1 MSFNISFLAN
11 QTVTDEDINN
21 IGYNLSNTVYTS
33 FTNDTLYGVD
43 ELNAITAHI
52 MNKGVKRNFK
62 NECSLNL
69 TDGNVHINSGLA
81 FFECGAVMTVD
92 DEGIDVALEES
103 TETQYVYLFFNSTIN
118 VGGARCTVEYPSGDF
133 VMLGS
138 VTDGVLKQDRTFAF
152 LNSDVKGTNEVVTL
166 ILNPEIVNIGNN
178 KVIRYRTGIN
188 VTGYKRAFCI
198 TPEEQIQPY
207 YENSS
212 LKDDLICVML
222 SYDIQNNKCLG
233 YMAHLDEGGTGSSGT
248 LFDYGYNT
256 SYLENP
262 IAYIEDGELVVDV
275 AFYAK
280 YISRFKNKN
289 LIVEL
294 YGGVEE

>member
-1 MSFNISFLAN
+1 MFSVNFLSN
-11 QTVTDEDINN
+11 QYVTDEDINN

-33 FTNDTLYGVD
+33 FTNDTVYGVD
-43 ELNAITAHI
+43 ELNAITGHL

-81 FFECGAVMTVD
+81 FFECGAVMIID

-152 LNSDVKGTNEVVTL
+152 LNADVKGTNEVVTL
-166 ILNPEIVNIGNN
+166 ILEPIDTKDEKGYRITQYKTDVNITKFN
-178 KVIRYRTGIN
+178 
-188 VTGYKRAFCI
+188 RAFFM
-198 TPEEQIQPY
+198 TPEDEVRESWSVGY
-207 YENSS
+207 
-212 LKDDLICVML
+212 DDACIMGC
-222 SYDIQNNKCLG
+222 YDIQNDICLA
-233 YMAHLDEGGTGSSGT
+233 YTKYTFNTNNRNEADSFVVNSN
-248 LFDYGYNT
+248 DY
-256 SYLENP
+256 
-262 IAYIEDGELVVDV
+262 ARIEDG
-275 AFYAK
+275 K
-280 YISRFKNKN
+280 
-289 LIVEL
+289 LIVIDFYNDNVSDMGDRHLRIEL
-294 YGGVEE
+294 YGGAAE